1 MIQSILIA
9 NRGEIASRIIRTCK
23 KMKIRTVAIYSE
35 ADRDAEHTV
44 LADEAYMV
52 GESNVKESYLNQDRI
67 LLIAKEANVDAIH
80 PGYGLLSEQAAFAEK
95 CQSHGFRFI
104 GPDASIISLMGDKLQ
119 ARKTMMEAGVPVIP
133 GTDAVETI
141 EDTLFE
147 ANNIGY
153 PVMLKAASGGGGI
166 GITICRSDDDCQK
179 AFEKNKKQAALF
191 FGDGALYIEK
201 YIENPRHIELQVLA
215 DGKGRTLVFGER
227 ECSVQRRHQKIIEE
241 APSPFLKDVGRQ
253 EMINMAL
260 KAAQA
265 IHYQNAGTIECLVDE
280 DGMFYFLEMNTRLQV
295 EHPVTEEIYKLDLV
309 EWQIRIASGDTL
321 PWKQEELTPTG
332 HAIEARIY
340 AEDPIRFFPSPGT
353 VEKIELPEAPHI
365 RHECPIKAGSVISHF
380 YDPMI
385 AKLIVHGTNRDD
397 AIAKLE
403 NALNHYTV
411 TGIKTN
417 IPALKA
423 IVHHPVFQQG
433 GATTAFMDTYRDE
446 LIKRIQEVNQ

>member
-23 KMKIRTVAIYSE
+23 KMNIRTVAIYSE

-44 LADEAYMV
+44 LADEAYLV
-52 GESNVKESYLNQDRI
+52 GESSVKESYLNQDRI
-67 LLIAKEANVDAIH
+67 LLIARDANVDAIH
-80 PGYGLLSEQAAFAEK
+80 PGYGLLSEQAIFAEK
-95 CQSHGFRFI
+95 CRADGFCFI
-104 GPDASIISLMGDKLQ
+104 GPDASVISLMGDKLQ

-147 ANNIGY
+147 ANHIGY

-201 YIENPRHIELQVLA
+201 YVENPRHIELQVLA
-215 DGKGRTLVFGER
+215 DGKGHTLVFGER

-241 APSPFLKDVGRQ
+241 APSPFLTDERRQ

-265 IHYQNAGTIECLVDE
+265 IQYQNAGTIECLVDE

-321 PWKQEELTPTG
+321 PWKQHELRTTG

-340 AEDPIRFFPSPGT
+340 AEDPVRFFPSPGT
-353 VEKIELPEAPHI
+353 VKEIELPEAPHI

-385 AKLIVHGTNRDD
+385 AKLIVHGKDRND

-403 NALNHYTV
+403 NALNDYKV
-411 TGIKTN
+411 IGIKTN
-417 IPALKA
+417 IPAIKA
-423 IVHHPVFQQG
+423 IVDHPIFKQG
-433 GATTAFMDTYRDE
+433 GATTAFMDTYKDE
-446 LIKRIQEVNQ
+446 LTRRIQEVNQ

>member
-23 KMKIRTVAIYSE
+23 KMNIRTVAIYSE

-44 LADEAYMV
+44 LADEAYLV
-52 GESNVKESYLNQDRI
+52 GESSVKESYLNQDRI
-67 LLIAKEANVDAIH
+67 LLIARDANVDAIH
-80 PGYGLLSEQAAFAEK
+80 PGYGLLSEQAIFAEK
-95 CQSHGFRFI
+95 CRADGFCFI
-104 GPDASIISLMGDKLQ
+104 GPDASVISLMGDKLQ

-147 ANNIGY
+147 ANHIGY

-201 YIENPRHIELQVLA
+201 YVENPRHIELQVLA
-215 DGKGRTLVFGER
+215 DGKGHTLVFGER

-241 APSPFLKDVGRQ
+241 APSPFLTDERRQ

-265 IHYQNAGTIECLVDE
+265 IQYQNAGTIECLVDE

-321 PWKQEELTPTG
+321 PWKQYELRTTG

-340 AEDPIRFFPSPGT
+340 AEDPVRFFPSPGT
-353 VEKIELPEAPHI
+353 VKEIELPEAPHI

-385 AKLIVHGTNRDD
+385 AKLIVHGKDRND

-403 NALNHYTV
+403 NALNDYKV
-411 TGIKTN
+411 IGIKTN
-417 IPALKA
+417 IPAIKA
-423 IVHHPVFQQG
+423 IVDHPIFKQG
-433 GATTAFMDTYRDE
+433 GATTAFMDTYKDE
-446 LIKRIQEVNQ
+446 LTRRIQEVNQ